1 MKVNWLYFYDIHKK
15 LECLHDLKEVGDKF
29 IVSTVKREKS
39 WKLLILRFITFKA
52 TMFSLSTRKNSIVAN
67 SLSINCTC
75 SNQMHHI
82 IVISNNHAQLSIS
95 IVTIDWKNMV
105 QKQFAVPI
113 ESKLANNFF
122 NVLQY
127 NST

>member
-1 MKVNWLYFYDIHKK
+1 
-15 LECLHDLKEVGDKF
+15 
-29 IVSTVKREKS
+29 
-39 WKLLILRFITFKA
+39 
-52 TMFSLSTRKNSIVAN
+52 MFSLSTRRNSIVAKN

-75 SNQMHHI
+75 SNQMHHK